1 MTSTMAEERRVELW
15 HGRDH
20 NGSRSIWGVLLADG
34 RLKIEGQDLG
44 AGVAIWGEG
53 FTEYE
58 WTWTVAATDVHRV
71 VEILGGGDGGDPLD
85 LLTHWARDAG
95 GRDPGQH
102 LKNAGLE
109 LGFWS
114 RVGD

>member
-1 MTSTMAEERRVELW
+1 MTEERRVELW
-15 HGRDH
+15 QGRDH
-20 NGSRSIWGVLLADG
+20 NGTRTIWAALVADG
-34 RLKIEGQDLG
+34 SLKIEGQDLG

-58 WTWTVAATDVHRV
+58 WDWTVAAVDVPRA
-71 VEILGGGDGGDPLD
+71 VEILGGNAGDDPLE
-85 LLTHWARDAG
+85 LLKGWSRDSG

-102 LKNAGLE
+102 LKSAGLT